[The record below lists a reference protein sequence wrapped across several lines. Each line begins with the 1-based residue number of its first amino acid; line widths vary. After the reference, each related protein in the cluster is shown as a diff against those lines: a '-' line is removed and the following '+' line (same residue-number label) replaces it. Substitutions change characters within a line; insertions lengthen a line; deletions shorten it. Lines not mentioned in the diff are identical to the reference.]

1 MTDRDDEGKRMQNR
15 LSKRFG
21 GDESE
26 SESSDGANT
35 SEKPNQSKPSKTDM
49 PEEITSSEASISD
62 QRSIKDLPS
71 VLMYLPE
78 DLHSRLDLRFDEVK
92 LEHKRECGEEIEKN
106 RHFYPALIK
115 AGLEGKTVE
124 EVLDD
129 INSEDE

>member
-1 MTDRDDEGKRMQNR
+1 MTDRDDDGKRMQDR

-26 SESSDGANT
+26 SDSSTDVN
-35 SEKPNQSKPSKTDM
+35 SSKESKPSKTDM
-49 PEEITSSEASISD
+49 PEETTSSGASISG
-62 QRSIKDLPS
+62 QQTIKDLPS

-92 LEHKRECGEEIEKN
+92 LEHKREYGEEIEKN
-106 RHFYPALIK
+106 RHFYPALVK

-124 EVLDD
+124 KVLDGID
-129 INSEDE
+129 SEDE